1 MGRTVERKLPSLPPS
16 IIDREAN
23 SIFSFN
29 VFIRELFARDYF
41 RYSRYISEQNRQESL
56 PLWTLCSIGRPTVN
70 ISGRLVLSAE
80 CRAG

>member
-16 IIDREAN
+16 FIDREAN

-41 RYSRYISEQNRQESL
+41 RHSRYISEENRQQSS
-56 PLWTLCSIGRPTVN
+56 PLWSLLSIGRTTVN
-70 ISGRLVLSAE
+70 MSGRLVLSAE